1 MIAGNLKVFLSFKN
15 NPPTI
20 KYPMKKEEK
29 NKLRSE
35 DWFSP
40 EDVKQGFIHRSWLRN
55 QGYPDDYFRGRP
67 VIGICN
73 TWSELTPC
81 NGHLREFAEFVKRGV
96 LEAGGVPFEF
106 PVTSTGETIMRPTAM
121 LFRNLASMDT
131 EESIRA
137 NPLDGV
143 VLLTGCDKT
152 TPSTLMGA
160 CSVDLPTIVVPGG
173 PMLNGKYKGERIG
186 SGTFVWTLKDRIK
199 NEGFTPEDQVEAEIC
214 SARSA
219 GHCMTMGTASTMAC
233 MVESLGLT
241 LPGAAAIPAVDSRKK
256 ALAQLSGRRI
266 VEMVREDLR
275 LSKILTRKAFE
286 NAIKLNA
293 AVGGSTN
300 FVIHLTAIAGRI
312 GVDLKLKDFDT
323 IGSDLP
329 LLVNLMPSGKFLMED
344 FFDAGGL
351 PVVIRQLR
359 EHLHN
364 DAITVNGKPIGENNQ
379 RAECYN
385 TEVISPIETP
395 FQEKAGIAVLYGNLC
410 RDGAVIKPSAATP
423 ELMTHRGRAVVF
435 ETIEEYLATVDD
447 PGLEIDENSI
457 MVLKGVGPVGY
468 PGMAEVGNMDL
479 PVKILKKGVKDM
491 VRISDGRMSG
501 TAYGT
506 VVLHVSPESS
516 VGGVLGLV
524 QTGDYIML
532 DVPNRKLHL
541 EVDEDELARRKTA
554 WQPPKPHTDRGYVNL
569 YMRTVQQSHLGAD
582 LDFLV
587 GKSGDKVNRDAH

>member
-1 MIAGNLKVFLSFKN
+1 
-15 NPPTI
+15 
-20 KYPMKKEEK
+20 MKDKK
-29 NKLRSE
+29 NKKRLRSE
-35 DWFSP
+35 DWFNP
-40 EDVKQGFIHRSWLRN
+40 DDVKQGFIHRSWLRN

-106 PVTSTGETIMRPTAM
+106 PVTSMGETIMRPTAM

-152 TPSTLMGA
+152 TPSTVMGA

-186 SGTFVWTLKDRIK
+186 SGTFVWKLKDKIK
-199 NEGFTPEDQVEAEIC
+199 NEGFTPEDQIEAEIC
-214 SARSA
+214 SSRSA

-266 VEMVREDLR
+266 VEMVREDLK

-300 FVIHLTAIAGRI
+300 FIIHLTAIARRI
-312 GVDLKLKDFDT
+312 GVTLELKDFDT
-323 IGSDLP
+323 LGSNIP

-351 PVVIRQLR
+351 PVVINQLKDQ
-359 EHLHN
+359 LHT
-364 DAITVNGKPIGENNQ
+364 DAITVNGKPIGANNQ
-379 RAECYN
+379 KAECYN
-385 TEVISPIETP
+385 REVIATIDAP

-410 RDGAVIKPSAATP
+410 KDGAVIKPSAATP
-423 ELMTHRGRAVVF
+423 ELMTHRGKAVVF
-435 ETIEEYLATVDD
+435 ETIEEYHATVDD
-447 PGLEIDENSI
+447 PSLEIDENSI

-479 PVKILKKGVKDM
+479 PVKILKKGIKDM

-516 VGGVLGLV
+516 IGGVLGLV
-524 QTGDYIML
+524 QSGDYIVL

-541 EVDEDELARRKTA
+541 EVGDAELEKRRAA
-554 WQPPKPHTDRGYVNL
+554 WSPPKPHTNRGYVDL
-569 YMRTVQQSHLGAD
+569 YIRTVEQSHLGAD
-582 LDFLV
+582 LDFLS
-587 GKSGDKVNRDAH
+587 GKSGSNVNRDAH